1 MLMKK
6 WILEKQNM
14 TDVKNIKIKKD
25 RKIVFQENNVK

>member
-25 RKIVFQENNVK
+25 RKIVFQENNIK